1 MRTRGTRGQAQDG
14 VLTYTVDGQG
24 LVLSVREAT
33 PPDPATMRADAPPP
47 GALRTLV
54 APPTWESVQ
63 RLLAWG
69 AREGM
74 TAAELLDTCRAATHP
89 TTTHRRRSAR

>member
-1 MRTRGTRGQAQDG
+1 MSRMREDTLA
-14 VLTYTVDGQG
+14 YTIDGQG

-33 PPDPATMRADAPPP
+33 PPDPTRTRADAAPHVT
-47 GALRTLV
+47 LQTLV
-54 APPTWESVQ
+54 APLTWEPMQ

-74 TAAELLDTCRAATHP
+74 TAAELLDSCRAATCPP
-89 TTTHRRRSAR
+89 TTRRRSAR